1 MKRDATSAYLHV
13 TLIPLHC
20 AEHASERLN
29 TARVNASKRL
39 CMLLMSMTNSRGDL
53 KV

>member
-13 TLIPLHC
+13 TLIPLDC
-20 AEHASERLN
+20 AENASERMN
-29 TARVNASKRL
+29 NARVNASKRL
-39 CMLLMSMTNSRGDL
+39 CMLLMSMTNRRGGL